1 MTIDALD
8 SVLEKSSFDGLPVE
22 NFEMEMRALAGILN
36 NIPWISVLCVRLVVD
51 EQTPT
56 PVRRR
61 STVRFRQITLS
72 PR

>member
-36 NIPWISVLCVRLVVD
+36 NISWIRVLCVRLVVD

-61 STVRFRQITLS
+61 STVRFRQITPS